1 MRRAIALLLVL
12 IALPAQAELRALVI
26 GNANYAEAPDLAN
39 PPADAAGYAE
49 TLAALGFIV
58 TVEADL
64 DRDGFEEA
72 VIGFA
77 DSLAPGDTAV
87 FVYSGHGWSD
97 GSANYLLPTDIAT
110 SASQRLAARRS
121 IPLKNGVDGVL
132 DLLRQSGAGLRVAI
146 VDACRNNVFDPGG
159 TRSFGQTR
167 GLARID
173 ATEGS
178 FVIFS
183 AAAGQTAL
191 DRLKSDPEGQR
202 LSVFARTLL
211 PQLRSGVALEDA
223 MLAAQV
229 ETNRLARAQGHPQRP
244 TYYKET
250 IGKTCLTGTCT
261 KVALVQP
268 PDPCSEAR
276 AVWDTIKGTADTD
289 LLKTFLGRYPACEA
303 SVTEAGT
310 RLNEL
315 LAEEAS
321 RQRREAERRE
331 AEARAAEGDAQRK
344 RDEVRAL
351 KEEEEA
357 TRERCIRLT
366 DQVAGKDRFDLANAI
381 SACRDAAN
389 AAPDDAGLTYRV
401 GVAFFDAGMATGARA
416 YLQRATR
423 MGSAPAAMR
432 LGVLL
437 ADGFGVPPD
446 PATAARHFQTAAE
459 AGIAD
464 ASWRLAL
471 LYSEG
476 AGVPADPE
484 TAATHYMT
492 ALQGKSEAAR
502 DGVGELSRAAVR
514 EVQVRLNRLGHYHAA
529 IDGIAGEGTRAAVR
543 SAFGTVGE
551 QANAGTPEEFPEIS
565 AAALELFREDG
576 YVARVLRTPVKGTVV
591 RGTLHF
597 RFRTACEKDLFA
609 EFRDPSGHNVV
620 VMDRGLKRCS
630 GSMTTFTSRNAT
642 VVSQFFKGR
651 QAGGDWLFLMR
662 DLDKNQHRGTLE
674 QVTLELEIRTGDGDV
689 QHIVRAQDLPV
700 RVPN

>member
-1 MRRAIALLLVL
+1 MRRTIALLLVL
-12 IALPAQAELRALVI
+12 FALPAQAELRALVI

-39 PPADAAGYAE
+39 PLADAAGYAE
-49 TLAALGFIV
+49 TLTSLGFTV
-58 TVEADL
+58 TLEEDL
-64 DRDGFEEA
+64 DRDGFEVA
-72 VIGFA
+72 VIEFA

-87 FVYSGHGWSD
+87 FVYSGHGWSN
-97 GSANYLLPTDIAT
+97 GAANFLLPTDISV

-167 GLARID
+167 GLSRID

-202 LSVFARTLL
+202 LSVFARSFL

-223 MLAAQV
+223 MLTAQV

-276 AVWDTIKGTADTD
+276 LVWNTIKGTDDTE
-289 LLKTFLGRYPACEA
+289 LLKSFLARYPACEA
-303 SVTEAGT
+303 SVTKAGT

-315 LAEEAS
+315 LARAAAEERERLRQREEDDLRRAEAS
-321 RQRREAERRE
+321 RKAN
-331 AEARAAEGDAQRK
+331 K
-344 RDEVRAL
+344 
-351 KEEEEA
+351 EA

-381 SACRDAAN
+381 SACRDAAA
-389 AAPDDAGLTYRV
+389 AAPDDADLAYRV

-432 LGVLL
+432 LGALL

-446 PATAARHFQTAAE
+446 PATAARHFQTAAD

-492 ALQGKSEAAR
+492 ALQGKSEVAR

-551 QANAGTPEEFPEIS
+551 QANAGTREEFPEIS

-597 RFRTACEKDLFA
+597 RFRTACENDLFA

-630 GSMTTFTSRNAT
+630 GSVTTFTSRNAT

-662 DLDKNQHRGTLE
+662 DLDKTQNRGVLE
-674 QVTLELEIRTGDGDV
+674 EVTLDLTIRTERGDV
-689 QHIVRAQDLPV
+689 QHFVRAQELPV
-700 RVPN
+700 IVPN